1 MASGPKWPWPGTR
14 FIKDRVNGS
23 KRRWGPMKHVALFV
37 DPWLIKSWFS
47 AAFMSSPKCTE
58 RSPSL
63 PWYSAKTSWPPGKEW
78 WSPPV
83 VEVTS
88 QGSRRVVTLMTVSRW
103 PDDICCA
110 VHGKASMDAY
120 LAPTSLE
127 KERRSI
133 IFLAASV
140 SEKFLV
146 FASCA
151 KNRVLHPAT

>member
-1 MASGPKWPWPGTR
+1 
-14 FIKDRVNGS
+14 
-23 KRRWGPMKHVALFV
+23 MKHVALFV

-58 RSPSL
+58 RSESAR
-63 PWYSAKTSWPPGKEW
+63 WYSPKTASPPGKEW

-83 VEVTS
+83 AEVTS

-103 PDDICCA
+103 PDCSCLE

-120 LAPTSLE
+120 LAPTSLA

-133 IFLAASV
+133 MFVPAVCMVKLPAAS
-140 SEKFLV
+140 S
-146 FASCA
+146 A
-151 KNRVLHPAT
+151 KKSVLQPAT